1 MRAYK
6 DKESTIYRILTVIG
20 ARPQFIKAAVIS
32 RLIRGRYASFFH
44 EFLVHTGQHY
54 DDNMSD
60 IFFRQMGIPAPD
72 LNLGIGSASHGKQT
86 GQMLARIEEVL
97 LEQRPCCVLVYGD
110 TNSTLAGA
118 LAASKLNIPVAHV
131 EAGLRSYE
139 RSMPEEQNRV
149 LTDHLSAFL
158 FCPTQKARENL
169 VREGISTGV
178 SVVGD
183 IMYDA
188 ALEYQR
194 ILQNADTP
202 ATLPADLPCPFY
214 LLTLHR
220 AENTD
225 DPSRLAAIVQALN
238 SLKEFNGIFPAH
250 PRTRAALERFRLKLA
265 PHIRLAEPVGF
276 LEMLALEKFCQF
288 IVTDSGGVQKEA
300 CFFRKPCITLRDQT
314 EWVETVE
321 SGWNVLVGAD
331 PARIRSAFRGMRIPR
346 SVPDFYGQGDAGEKI
361 LDILAEGLAQAAPIM
376 GSSKQEAGCSSSI

>member
-1 MRAYK
+1 M
-6 DKESTIYRILTVIG
+6 
-20 ARPQFIKAAVIS
+20 
-32 RLIRGRYASFFH
+32 
-44 EFLVHTGQHY
+44 HTGQHY